1 MERDELELKEV
12 WGLFQLTAV
21 VLGAAVLVIKKINTN
36 IETDLYDISFFF
48 HFRSLSSKDLAGDL
62 PLSMELAHPSVEKIY
77 GS

>member
-21 VLGAAVLVIKKINTN
+21 VLGAAVLVIKKFNTN
-36 IETDLYDISFFF
+36 IETDLYDIFFF

-77 GS
+77 ES